1 MQQLSLFDAADPSCT
16 DKVLGELPRE
26 WTWIPEIGQRGLW
39 PNGHLTCRY
48 APDEYRR
55 QQSVETRRIR
65 RIWAAVRA
73 GVLESGT
80 RWSTAEPPRVLI
92 LRDGEREPTWV
103 KRHNNG
109 HGIGSCC
116 VVRLRSAA

>member
-1 MQQLSLFDAADPSCT
+1 MDLFAPVARPCT

-26 WTWIPEIGQRGLW
+26 WTWIAEIGQRGLW

-48 APDEYRR
+48 APDEYCR
-55 QQSVETRRIR
+55 QQSVERRRIR

-73 GVLESGT
+73 GVLESAT
-80 RWSTAEPPRVLI
+80 QYRTSEPPRVLI